1 MAVTRLRTGSAAAW
15 RRRTATFSVVALAAV
30 LIASCSSG
38 DDSSSSSFS
47 SSASKGSVT
56 IAVQGPMSGP
66 QAATGIDM
74 LRGAKLAATDLN
86 ARGGIEGRRV
96 VVKAADDAADPARGR
111 AVARRMVD
119 RDVAGVVG
127 PFNSSVGVKS
137 LPVYRAA
144 GIPIAR
150 LTSSA
155 STEGFGITTQPMQG
169 QIAGVEAPAIADLL
183 HASSVAVLYDP
194 STFTAAVAKQLRR
207 ELGSRKVQVPV
218 FRAVPLGGTAS
229 EEISEI
235 TAALG
240 EASAARPSVTYLAMY
255 GPQAGQAAALME
267 GKPEYGRCF
276 VDLAAQGTDFTVT
289 AGARAAACLASGV
302 PPADQ
307 LPRAAEYSA
316 RYEQTF
322 DTAPGTWGPFVY
334 DSVQALARAARRAR
348 SWDHAPVRKELA
360 RTNDRDGMTGP
371 IRVVRPSGN
380 RVDPP
385 VVVLQVSSTGTYRVD
400 PAWASMAGY
409 P

>member
-1 MAVTRLRTGSAAAW
+1 MGVIRTRAGSAAAW

-30 LIASCSSG
+30 LTASCSSG
-38 DDSSSSSFS
+38 DDSSSSSS
-47 SSASKGSVT
+47 SGSKGSVT

-66 QAATGIDM
+66 QAVTGIDM

-169 QIAGVEAPAIADLL
+169 QIAGVEAPAITGLL

-207 ELGSRKVQVPV
+207 ELESRKVQVPV

-255 GPQAGQAAALME
+255 GPQAGQAVALME
-267 GKPEYGRCF
+267 GNPVYGHCF
-276 VDLAAQGTDFTVT
+276 VDLAAQGVDFTVG
-289 AGARAAACLASGV
+289 AGTRASTCLASGV
-302 PPADQ
+302 PAAGE
-307 LPRAAEYSA
+307 LPRGAEYTA

-322 DTAPGTWGPFVY
+322 DAPPGTWGPFAY
-334 DSVQALARAARRAR
+334 DSVQAIARAARRAG

-360 RTNDRDGMTGP
+360 RTDDRDGMTGHV
-371 IRVVRPSGN
+371 RVSRPSGN

-385 VVVLQVSSTGTYRVD
+385 IVVLDISPDGTYRVD
-400 PAWASMAGY
+400 PGWAASAHY